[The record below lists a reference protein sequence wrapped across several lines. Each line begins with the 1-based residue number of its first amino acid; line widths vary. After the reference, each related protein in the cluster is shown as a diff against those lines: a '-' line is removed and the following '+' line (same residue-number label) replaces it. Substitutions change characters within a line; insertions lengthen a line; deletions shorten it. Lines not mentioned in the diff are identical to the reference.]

1 MFDINQKIV
10 TRRKV
15 KQTKFREFFFVVT
28 GLVKTCVELVP
39 RDCLEISE
47 IFLEIP
53 LEDFRLGAAESTSGN
68 EKVITPGDQ
77 PS

>member
-1 MFDINQKIV
+1 M
-10 TRRKV
+10 
-15 KQTKFREFFFVVT
+15 
-28 GLVKTCVELVP
+28 VKTCVELVP

>member
-1 MFDINQKIV
+1 MISIKKIV

-15 KQTKFREFFFVVT
+15 KQTKFREFFFFVVT